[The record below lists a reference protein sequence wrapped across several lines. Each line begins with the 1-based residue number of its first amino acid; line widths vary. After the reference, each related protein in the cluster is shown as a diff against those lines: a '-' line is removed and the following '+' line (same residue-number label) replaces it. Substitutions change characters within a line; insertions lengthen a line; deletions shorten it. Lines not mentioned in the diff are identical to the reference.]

1 MKKFIIYLF
10 ILIFPLITFSQEYI
24 TGLVGN
30 PVIKSY
36 LKKKN
41 IIPQFKSY
49 IKEYPPISLPFFDDF
64 SYPGV
69 YPDTSLWIDNE
80 AYVNSH
86 FAIFPVN
93 FGVATFDVLDAN
105 GDLYPHAGTF
115 SFIADHLTS
124 YPIRLD
130 SIIDENYKITPADSI
145 YFSFYYQPQ
154 GRGDIPLSYDSLV
167 LDFGIYNGD
176 TVFAWIDSVQVYG
189 YDYLNQGEPYILP
202 LSQIQPPL
210 PCDTSLW
217 YTLLDT
223 LFYNDSIMI
232 PCDSI
237 FVLDTEWTSVWSA
250 EGDTLDVFIEEN
262 DVYFKRVMIPVT
274 DTAWLKKDFQFRF
287 MNYGSLSVINSWQSN
302 TDHWNVDMVYLNIGR
317 SKDDIYLR
325 DICFTENSQS
335 FVKNYYSMPF
345 WQYDY
350 YLKKDTI
357 DIYAHNLDSADH
369 TCTYNYYV
377 QDQEGDTLHAFH
389 YDGFTGIMSPYFNQT
404 ISEIQPF
411 VKPPVKYF
419 FTSTFEDSV
428 KFRISHVIYDEDS
441 VTIGDTMIFHQQ
453 FSNYFAYDD
462 GTAERGYGLSPAG
475 AKLAYKFKLENPD
488 TLRGL
493 QMFFN
498 KTMNNA
504 NDRLIDI
511 CVWNDDNGKPGY
523 LIYAWENRK
532 PVFNNGFNVFHTY
545 IFPEYLVLGAEVFY
559 VGWIQL
565 SDMNMNVGFDRNTN
579 SRTKIFY
586 DVNGTWINSSFEGS
600 LMIRPV
606 VGKALPGNIPTYKS
620 QPANL
625 VIYPNPPESNGLVSL
640 ILPSGYSDPEKQKY
654 LKVRIFDIC
663 GKLIFTVPYS
673 EKPLNVSILKQG
685 LYIVN
690 LFDAAYTR
698 NYSAKLLIFK

>member
-1 MKKFIIYLF
+1 MKKSIIYLF
-10 ILIFPLITFSQEYI
+10 ILIFPFVTFSQEYLS
-24 TGLVGN
+24 GLVGN

-41 IIPQFKSY
+41 AIPQFKSY
-49 IKEYPPISLPFFDDF
+49 IKEYPPIGLPFSDDF

-69 YPDTSLWIDNE
+69 YPDTSLWVDNE
-80 AYVNSH
+80 AYINSH

-93 FGVATFDVLDAN
+93 YGVATLDVLDAN
-105 GDLYPHAGTF
+105 GDLYPEAGSF
-115 SFIADHLTS
+115 PFIADHLTS

-154 GRGDIPLSYDSLV
+154 GRGGIPLSYDSLV

-176 TVFAWIDSVQVYG
+176 TVFAWIDSLMV
-189 YDYLNQGEPYILP
+189 
-202 LSQIQPPL
+202 
-210 PCDTSLW
+210 
-217 YTLLDT
+217 
-223 LFYNDSIMI
+223 
-232 PCDSI
+232 PCDSV

-250 EGDTLDVFIEEN
+250 KGDSIDVFIEEN

-302 TDHWNVDMVYLNIGR
+302 TDQWNVDMVYLNINR
-317 SKDDIYLR
+317 SKDDIYMR

-345 WQYDY
+345 WQYDF

-357 DIYAHNLDSADH
+357 EIYAHNLDSADH
-369 TCTYNYYV
+369 TCTYTYYV
-377 QDQEGDTLHAFH
+377 QNQEGDTLHAFH
-389 YDGFTGIMSPYFNQT
+389 YDGFTSVMSPYFNQT

-428 KFRISHVIYDEDS
+428 KYRISHVIYDADS
-441 VTIGDTMIFHQQ
+441 VTIGDTMVFHQQ

-462 GTAERGYGLSPAG
+462 GTAEVGYGLSPAG
-475 AKLAYKFKLENPD
+475 AKLAYKFNLENPD
-488 TLRGL
+488 TLRGV

-498 KTMNNA
+498 KTMNSA

-523 LIYAWENRK
+523 LLYAWENRK
-532 PVFNNGFNVFHTY
+532 PKFNNGFNIFHTY
-545 IFPEYLVLGAEVFY
+545 IFPEYLVLGAGVFY
-559 VGWIQL
+559 VGWIQ
-565 SDMNMNVGFDRNTN
+565 SANVNMNVGFDRNTN

-586 DVNGTWINSSFEGS
+586 NVNGTWINSSFDGS

-606 VGKALPGNIPTYKS
+606 VGKALTGNIPAYKS
-620 QPANL
+620 QPADL
-625 VIYPNPPESNGLVSL
+625 EIYPNPPESNGLISL

-654 LKVRIFDIC
+654 LTVRIFDIC
-663 GKLIFTVPYS
+663 GKLIFSAPYS
-673 EKPLNVSILKQG
+673 EKPLNVSILKNG

-698 NYSAKLLIFK
+698 NYSAKLLIYK